1 MAAKV
6 DQERANVRRGADQD
20 YEEGIVRQ
28 DRNDRQP
35 TPELQN
41 AGTEVSP
48 AACGAQ
54 LGDGPDH
61 AREEGGHALRV
72 DTVDHVGVDGQ
83 AISSHHEDSVYPRAF
98 SKRLDHITDGCHW
111 ERQRRTGQGRSQAA
125 TVG

>member
-6 DQERANVRRGADQD
+6 DQEGANVRRGADQD

-28 DRNDRQP
+28 DGNDRQP

-54 LGDGPDH
+54 LGNGSDH
-61 AREEGGHALRV
+61 AREERGNAFRV
-72 DTVDHVGVDGQ
+72 DAVDHVGVDGQ
-83 AISSHHEDSVYPRAF
+83 AIPSHHEDSVYPRAF